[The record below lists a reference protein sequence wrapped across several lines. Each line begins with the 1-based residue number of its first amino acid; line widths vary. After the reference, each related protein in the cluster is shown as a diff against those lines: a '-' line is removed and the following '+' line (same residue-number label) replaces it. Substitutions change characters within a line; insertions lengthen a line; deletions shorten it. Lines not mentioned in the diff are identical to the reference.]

1 LVGFGKTGVELRS
14 LAEFDLPVWPL
25 GDFVSYTAL
34 PQGFTAHV
42 ANIGIKDA
50 TNDFVV
56 IASDSPATG
65 AAVFTQSR
73 FAGPSVNLSRR
84 SVGDGSLRAFVVVSK
99 NANVANGRQG
109 HENAEEIMKS
119 VSTVLGCNPYDILLA
134 STGVIGRQ
142 YPMEKIRAHIDA
154 LRTPFDGADA
164 YAAAQ
169 GIMTTDT
176 VAKVASVSVGDGP
189 ARIVGIAKGVGM
201 LEPNMATLIV
211 LFMTDAR
218 MSAGE
223 LRPMFK
229 AAMDKTFNCLS
240 IDTDTSTSDTAAIM
254 ANGAAGFVDRNDF
267 AKALDEVALSLT
279 KQVARDGEGATKLLT
294 VTVDRA
300 RDDAQAK
307 RVAKSILNSPLVKTA
322 VHGADPNWGRVAMAI
337 GKCETDTDI
346 SPDRVVIRFGSQEV
360 YPAQVGPEGLV
371 ALAAYMKGKDV
382 HIHVSLMT
390 GNATS
395 TVYGCDLS
403 REYITINADYTT

>member
-1 LVGFGKTGVELRS
+1 L
-14 LAEFDLPVWPL
+14 
-25 GDFVSYTAL
+25 SYTAL
-34 PQGFTAHV
+34 PQGFSAYV
-42 ANIGIKDA
+42 ANIGIKDS

-56 IASDSPATG
+56 IASDTNATG

-84 SVGDGSLRAFVVVSK
+84 SVGDGSLRGFVVISK
-99 NANVANGRQG
+99 NANVANGRVG
-109 HENAEEIMKS
+109 HNDAEEVMKS
-119 VSTVLGCNPYDILLA
+119 VSATLGCGPYDLVLA
-134 STGVIGRQ
+134 STGVIGRP
-142 YPMEKIRAHIDA
+142 YPMEKIRAHMETLRYPFAGRDA
-154 LRTPFDGADA
+154 FE
-164 YAAAQ
+164 AAQ

-176 VAKVASVSVGDGP
+176 VAKVASATIGDGP

-201 LEPNMATLIV
+201 IEPNMATLIT

-218 MSAGE
+218 MAPGE
-223 LRPMFK
+223 LRPLFH

-254 ANGAAGFVDRNDF
+254 ANGAAGFVDRNEF

-294 VTVDRA
+294 VTVDRS
-300 RDDAQAK
+300 RDEVQAK

-322 VHGADPNWGRVAMAI
+322 VHGADPNWGRVAMAV
-337 GKCETDTDI
+337 GKCEADTDI
-346 SPDRVVIRFGSQEV
+346 SPDRVVIRFGHQEV
-360 YPAQVGPEGLV
+360 YPDQLDAAGL
-371 ALAAYMKGKDV
+371 AELSTYMRGSEV

-390 GNATS
+390 GNASS

-403 REYITINADYTT
+403 KEYVTINADYTT

>member
-1 LVGFGKTGVELRS
+1 L
-14 LAEFDLPVWPL
+14 
-25 GDFVSYTAL
+25 SYTAL
-34 PQGFTAHV
+34 PQGFSAYV
-42 ANIGIKDA
+42 ANIGIKDE

-56 IASDSPATG
+56 IASDNAATG

-99 NANVANGRQG
+99 NANVANGRVG
-109 HENAEEIMKS
+109 HQNAEELMKG
-119 VSTVLGCNPYDILLA
+119 VSATLGCSPYEIVLA
-134 STGVIGRQ
+134 STGVIGRP
-142 YPMEKIRAHIDA
+142 YPMDKIRAHIET
-154 LRTPFDGADA
+154 LRYPFGGRDA
-164 YAAAQ
+164 YEAAQ

-176 VAKVASVSVGDGP
+176 VAKVASATIGDGP
-189 ARIVGIAKGVGM
+189 ARIVG
-201 LEPNMATLIV
+201 MATLIT

-218 MSAGE
+218 MSPGE
-223 LRPMFK
+223 LRPLFHS
-229 AAMDKTFNCLS
+229 AMDRTFNCLS
-240 IDTDTSTSDTAAIM
+240 VDTDTSTSDTAAIM
-254 ANGAAGFVDRNDF
+254 ANGAAGFVDRADF

-294 VTVDRA
+294 VTVDRS
-300 RDDAQAK
+300 RDEVQAK

-322 VHGADPNWGRVAMAI
+322 VHGADPNWGRVAMAV

-346 SPDRVVIRFGSQEV
+346 SPDRVIIRFGHQEV
-360 YPAQVGPEGLV
+360 YPEALGEAGLHE
-371 ALAAYMKGKDV
+371 LSTYMRGSEV

-403 REYITINADYTT
+403 REYVAINADYTS

>member
-1 LVGFGKTGVELRS
+1 L
-14 LAEFDLPVWPL
+14 
-25 GDFVSYTAL
+25 SYTAL
-34 PQGFTAHV
+34 PQGFSAYV
-42 ANIGIKDA
+42 ANIGIKDE
-50 TNDFVV
+50 TNDFVI
-56 IASDSPATG
+56 IASDNAATG

-99 NANVANGRQG
+99 NANVANGRVG
-109 HENAEEIMKS
+109 HHDAEELMKS
-119 VSTVLGCNPYDILLA
+119 VSATLGCSPYDLVLA
-134 STGVIGRQ
+134 STGVIGRP
-142 YPMEKIRAHIDA
+142 YPMEKIRAHIET
-154 LRTPFDGADA
+154 LRYPFAGRDA
-164 YAAAQ
+164 YEAAQ

-176 VAKVASVSVGDGP
+176 VAKVASATIGDGP

-201 LEPNMATLIV
+201 IEPNMATLIT

-218 MSAGE
+218 MSPGE
-223 LRPMFK
+223 LRPLFHS
-229 AAMDKTFNCLS
+229 AMDRTFNCLS

-254 ANGAAGFVDRNDF
+254 ANGAAGFVDRNEF

-294 VTVDRA
+294 VTVDRS

-322 VHGADPNWGRVAMAI
+322 VHGADPNWGRVAMAV

-346 SPDRVVIRFGSQEV
+346 SPDRVIIRFGHQEV
-360 YPAQVGPEGLV
+360 YPDALDAAGL
-371 ALAAYMKGKDV
+371 AELSAYMRGSEV

-390 GNATS
+390 GNASS

-403 REYITINADYTT
+403 KEYITINADYTT